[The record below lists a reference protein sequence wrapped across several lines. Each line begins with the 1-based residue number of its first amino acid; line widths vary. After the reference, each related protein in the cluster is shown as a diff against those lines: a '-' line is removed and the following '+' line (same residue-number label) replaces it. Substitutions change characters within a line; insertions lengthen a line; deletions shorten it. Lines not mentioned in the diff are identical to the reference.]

1 MVSSIIFWGSST
13 PPRSV
18 TYIDSLY
25 LTVSAMTLAGLN
37 TVNLSQLNT
46 FQQIILFLL
55 IMLGSAILVSSA
67 VVHVRRKAFERRFK
81 NIIEEARA
89 KRRSRSRRNSGLT
102 SPFPF
107 GFSRKRSSSAVQ
119 PEVDGVVVR
128 GRTIEKKEDAAEEV
142 ANTRGMDRPLSGE
155 SMPTIDTVAAR
166 EDARDDLEAGYLRP
180 SGAHEED
187 DGDVSRV
194 SASSQRIRFAQPNTP
209 GTPFSPFTQRPHR
222 RLLSMSGVGARPDIM
237 NHPKKARSPAYQIP
251 LGALTQEKDTELRGT
266 HRYFKSGGFIGRNSQ
281 FHSLTLAERE
291 RLGGVEYRAVTL
303 LEVIVPLYFVLWQL
317 LGCLGLGAWVAY
329 NAADTTLQNGL
340 NPWYL
345 ASRSF
350 RGES

>member
-1 MVSSIIFWGSST
+1 MVSSVIFWGSQT

-18 TYIDSLY
+18 TYTDSLY

-37 TVNLSQLNT
+37 TVNLSLLNT

-89 KRRSRSRRNSGLT
+89 KRRTRPNSGLT

-107 GFSRKRSSSAVQ
+107 TFNRKRSSSAVR
-119 PEVDGVVVR
+119 PEVDGIVVR
-128 GRTIEKKEDAAEEV
+128 GRAIEEKGAQADGAGE
-142 ANTRGMDRPLSGE
+142 TQGGDRSSGGE
-155 SMPTIDTVAAR
+155 NMHAIDIVSAR
-166 EDARDDLEAGYLRP
+166 EDARDDLEAGHL
-180 SGAHEED
+180 SSSHALEEED
-187 DGDVSRV
+187 AGFSRL
-194 SASSQRIRFAQPNTP
+194 SASSQRIRFASPKTP
-209 GTPFSPFTQRPHR
+209 GTPMSPLTHRPHR
-222 RLLSMSGVGARPDIM
+222 RILSMSGVGARPDIM

-251 LGALTQEKDTELRGT
+251 LAALTQDKESGLHGT
-266 HRYFKSGGFIGRNSQ
+266 QRYFKSGGFIGRNSQ

-303 LEVIVPLYFVLWQL
+303 LEVIVPLYFILWQL

-345 ASRSF
+345 SSQSLEA
-350 RGES
+350 GN

>member
-18 TYIDSLY
+18 TYTDSLY

-81 NIIEEARA
+81 NIVEEARA

-107 GFSRKRSSSAVQ
+107 GFSRKRSSSAVR

-128 GRTIEKKEDAAEEV
+128 GRAIEDKGDAAEEV
-142 ANTRGMDRPLSGE
+142 VDTRGSDRPLSGE
-155 SMPTIDTVAAR
+155 NMPTIDTVAAR
-166 EDARDDLEAGYLRP
+166 EDARDDLEANHLKP
-180 SGAHEED
+180 SGAHEEE
-187 DGDVSRV
+187 DGGVSRV
-194 SASSQRIRFAQPNTP
+194 SASSQRIKFAQPNTP
-209 GTPFSPFTQRPHR
+209 GTPFSPLTQRPHR

-251 LGALTQEKDTELRGT
+251 LAALTQEKETELHGT

-281 FHSLTLAERE
+281 FHSLTFAERE

-329 NAADTTLQNGL
+329 NAADATLQNGL
-340 NPWYL
+340 NPWYST
-345 ASRSF
+345 SRSF
-350 RGES
+350 RGGN